1 VVPAAGRRGAV
12 STGVDLRRIYL
23 LQALRA
29 FAYGFASVILGASLA
44 RSGLSGAEVG
54 LVFASLLAGSAIAS
68 LGLARRAD
76 GLGRRRVY
84 GLLYLLMAIAGA
96 VFALSDSLALLI
108 FAGLT
113 GTLSVEVVESGPF
126 TSVEQAMIP
135 EVAGARTTKAFG
147 TYNAFAALLGA
158 GGALLAGGPEA
169 LRGALPSLPADQ
181 RWLLVYSVIGLVGV
195 VLVGGLSR
203 RVEARSVQRAS
214 GRLET
219 SRRPVLIL
227 AGLFGLD
234 SFAGGFIIQ
243 SFLVYWFTE
252 RYGASTGLMGVVL
265 AATGVIQAAS
275 FLAAPRLAARWGL
288 LNTMVFTHLPSNI
301 ILALIPLAPNLGVA
315 LGLLVL
321 RYPLSQMDV
330 PARQAYLAALA
341 GPDERAAAAS
351 VTNAAR
357 TVARPFAAPLAGVA
371 VGSPIPGLPFFL
383 AGGLKAIYDIVL
395 YLWFRRVPIDT
406 HQAATSGPPVDL
418 ATDE

>member
-1 VVPAAGRRGAV
+1 MAQE
-12 STGVDLRRIYL
+12 VDLRRIYL

-44 RSGLSGAEVG
+44 HSGLSGTEVG
-54 LVFASLLAGSAIAS
+54 LVFASMLAGSAVAS

-76 GLGRRRVY
+76 RLGRRRAY
-84 GLLYLLMAIAGA
+84 GLLYALMTIAGA
-96 VFALSDSLALLI
+96 MFALSDSVVLLI
-108 FAGLT
+108 LAGLT

-135 EVAGARTTKAFG
+135 EVAGEETTKAFG
-147 TYNAFAALLGA
+147 TYNAVAALLGA

-169 LRGALPSLPADQ
+169 LRGAFPSLPADQ
-181 RWLLVYSVIGLVGV
+181 RWLLAYSVVGVVAV
-195 VLVGGLSR
+195 VLVGGLSP
-203 RVEARSVQRAS
+203 RVEARDGQVSS
-214 GRLET
+214 GRLKT

-227 AGLFGLD
+227 AGLFCLD
-234 SFAGGFIIQ
+234 SFAGGFIVQ

-252 RYGASTGLMGVVL
+252 RYGASTGLMGVVV
-265 AATGVIQAAS
+265 AATGVIQAMS
-275 FLAAPRLAARWGL
+275 FVVAPRIAARWGL

-315 LGLLVL
+315 LALLVF

-330 PARQAYLAALA
+330 PARQAYLTALA

-357 TVARPFAAPLAGVA
+357 TVSRPLSAPLAGAA
-371 VGSPIPGLPFFL
+371 VGSSIPGLPFFL
-383 AGGLKAIYDIVL
+383 AGGLKSIYDIAL
-395 YLWFRRVPIDT
+395 YLWFRRIPT
-406 HQAATSGPPVDL
+406 GPEGVETQTADS
-418 ATDE
+418 